1 MDTRD
6 VLEQVKNGTM
16 TVEEAEGYF
25 RRAPFEE
32 MGFAKLDMHRKL
44 RSGFAEVVFCSGK
57 ADEHLLAIYERL
69 YESDGEVFG
78 TRASQAQ
85 YELLRKR
92 FPQVVYDPNSHILK
106 IEKEKDHIGNI
117 VVCTA
122 GTADIS
128 APVRDVPLPP
138 HPADGADAGGSLL
151 GRTHYVPP
159 HTAGEEKNG
168 TPELSYDADGV
179 LLHRVEVYVWRSDYR
194 YFDQF
199 VQDAAA
205 YAARPAPA
213 EQPAREP
220 FFSFFPQYVQ
230 MGRRQET
237 WYLWWREQV
246 RHGVFPDT
254 DYAYILLY
262 VFELINQPLP
272 PVAEDRG
279 EAGTVCRTL
288 ASVWMA
294 YRHRYPQLDH
304 YMCEWLCDFCLI
316 HRLGVPADILSPALD
331 DIVQI
336 SRMKEFYLSAAVGG
350 KGTDAPDLAGAR
362 ILLRHCCQYDYRKSK
377 FAGGEN
383 AALFDRII
391 PGAVAAVLPLLL
403 RRDGKPPLITMQDST
418 VTRDAYTGALCAYR
432 NKRRLVVSYT
442 SFSRSHELR
451 FLIGD
456 MVKHTENRLRRYIG
470 VRSRL
475 SVMTLPVC
483 VREALD
489 AYLDPLLPAPVA
501 APKPKAEPPRPAYE
515 ALYDLPVKPVS
526 QEDAARIE
534 QASWE
539 TTRILTEAFGT
550 AEETAEDAPDVQESD
565 AAPPAV
571 DECATEATAAA
582 TASATRGSNA
592 PGMMFSSPRSASVIR
607 SAMA

>member
-1 MDTRD
+1 
-6 VLEQVKNGTM
+6 
-16 TVEEAEGYF
+16 
-25 RRAPFEE
+25 
-32 MGFAKLDMHRKL
+32 
-44 RSGFAEVVFCSGK
+44 
-57 ADEHLLAIYERL
+57 
-69 YESDGEVFG
+69 
-78 TRASQAQ
+78 
-85 YELLRKR
+85 
-92 FPQVVYDPNSHILK
+92 
-106 IEKEKDHIGNI
+106 
-117 VVCTA
+117 
-122 GTADIS
+122 
-128 APVRDVPLPP
+128 
-138 HPADGADAGGSLL
+138 
-151 GRTHYVPP
+151 
-159 HTAGEEKNG
+159 
-168 TPELSYDADGV
+168 
-179 LLHRVEVYVWRSDYR
+179 
-194 YFDQF
+194 
-199 VQDAAA
+199 
-205 YAARPAPA
+205 
-213 EQPAREP
+213 
-220 FFSFFPQYVQ
+220 
-230 MGRRQET
+230 
-237 WYLWWREQV
+237 
-246 RHGVFPDT
+246 
-254 DYAYILLY
+254 
-262 VFELINQPLP
+262 
-272 PVAEDRG
+272 
-279 EAGTVCRTL
+279 
-288 ASVWMA
+288 MA

-331 DIVQI
+331 DIAQI

-350 KGTDAPDLAGAR
+350 KETDAPDLAGAR

-403 RRDGKPPLITMQDST
+403 RQDGKPPLITMQDST

-550 AEETAEDAPDVQESD
+550 AGETAEDAPDVQESD
-565 AAPPAV
+565 AAPSAV
-571 DECATEATAAA
+571 DECATETTAEAEPDALPADGTPLFPGEPELADFLRLALAGDSAGQRALAA
-582 TASATRGSNA
+582 RLRVLPDALADRINEWAVGSDIGDIILEDTDGGYAVMEDYRTAVTALLQPA
-592 PGMMFSSPRSASVIR
+592 
-607 SAMA
+607 